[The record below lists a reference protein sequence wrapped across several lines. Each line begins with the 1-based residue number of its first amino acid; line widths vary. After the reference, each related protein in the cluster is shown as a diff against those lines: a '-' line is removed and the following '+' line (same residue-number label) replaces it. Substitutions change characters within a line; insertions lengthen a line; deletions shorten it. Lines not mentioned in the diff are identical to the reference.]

1 MGYEIKLDIFE
12 GSLDLLLYL
21 IKKNEI
27 NIYDIP
33 ITLITEQYLKHLEIM
48 KSLNLDL
55 AGEYLVLASAL
66 THIKSKM
73 LLPVQENGEEDEPD
87 PREDIVRQLLEY
99 QAFKKAA
106 MNLDN
111 RSLLGRDVFKRGG
124 IVCDDMPDT
133 KEISLGEV
141 GVFELVKAFREIL
154 TPAEEEEF
162 LKIDVDGMSLSDRI
176 NDIMEMLAG
185 QSSLTFTDLM
195 GKRTDRKG
203 IIYTFLAILELM
215 KLRMVSAHQ
224 MDSFGMIRI
233 FPVAAE
239 R

>member
-1 MGYEIKLDIFE
+1 MSYEIKLDIFE
-12 GSLDLLLYL
+12 GPLDLLLYL

-27 NIYDIP
+27 NVYDIP
-33 ITLITEQYLKHLEIM
+33 ITFITEQYLKHLEIM
-48 KSLNLDL
+48 KSLNFDL
-55 AGEYLVLASAL
+55 AGEYLVLASTL
-66 THIKSKM
+66 IHIKSKM
-73 LLPVQENGEEDEPD
+73 LLPVQENGEKDEPD

-111 RSLLGRDVFKRGG
+111 RSLLGRDVFKRGD
-124 IVCDDMPDT
+124 IICDMPDT

-154 TPAEEEEF
+154 TPIEEEEL
-162 LKIDVDGMSLSDRI
+162 LKIDVDRMSLSDRI
-176 NDIMEMLAG
+176 NEIMEMLAG
-185 QSSLTFTDLM
+185 QSSLTFTDLL
-195 GKRTDRKG
+195 GERTDRRG

-215 KLRMVSAHQ
+215 KSRMVSAHQ

-239 R
+239 W